1 MAIDIKVDG
10 ERRNFVKASCCL
22 GLILTFY
29 PKKAEAWLP
38 VLIFIGRVFARSA
51 IKKIG
56 QYIVR
61 SSATRTVVATSTRNV
76 IKTGIIAS
84 TIISEAEATAADL
97 TEDEI
102 RKLAKRMNYP
112 DDNYALW
119 LRDEPSASNELHY
132 EVKNNTNKEV
142 EKIIRVVLIDDN
154 NKVEDSAIAKIR
166 IKANSSVNPKI
177 FFDVSNTKKTGAK
190 RIVFLDSQLKPEKDV
205 DSLAVIIED
214 YEKIRK
220 VLV

>member
-10 ERRNFVKASCCL
+10 KRRNFMKNSCCL

-29 PKKAEAWLP
+29 PKQAEAWLP

-61 SSATRTVVATSTRNV
+61 SSASRAVIGTSSRNIV
-76 IKTGIIAS
+76 KTGIIAS
-84 TIISEAEATAADL
+84 TIISEAEAKVADL

-102 RKLAKRMNYP
+102 RKLAKKLDYP
-112 DDNYALW
+112 DKNYAVW

-132 EVKNNTNKEV
+132 EVKNNTDKEV
-142 EKIIRVVLIDDN
+142 NKIIRVVLIDDKN
-154 NKVEDSAIAKIR
+154 QVEDSAIAKIK

-177 FFDVSNTKKTGAK
+177 SFDVSNTKKTGAK
-190 RIVFLDSQLKPEKDV
+190 RIVFLDNQLKPEKNV
-205 DSLAVIIED
+205 DTLAVIIED